1 MTDSVTRSVVVE
13 REFPHPAEKIWRAL
27 TQAPLI
33 AEWLAENDFQP
44 VLGHRFTLRAP
55 PNPQWNGITDCE
67 VLVIEPLKRL
77 AYSWN
82 ATGAEAATGPR
93 TIVTFTLTPTK
104 TGTHLRME
112 HSGFRPE
119 HENNYRGAGYG
130 WQRFF
135 AAIERVVAGLA

>member
-67 VLVIEPLKRL
+67 VLVIEPLKRSVVPFVEPPVGDHRQPHSVHL
-77 AYSWN
+77 LDDQPGGADGPAEHRDVNAVEPIRFSSSW
-82 ATGAEAATGPR
+82 GIGR
-93 TIVTFTLTPTK
+93 FL
-104 TGTHLRME
+104 GTALGTARE
-112 HSGFRPE
+112 
-119 HENNYRGAGYG
+119 
-130 WQRFF
+130 
-135 AAIERVVAGLA
+135 V

>member
-1 MTDSVTRSVVVE
+1 MTDSATRSVVVE

-33 AEWLAENDFQP
+33 ADWLMANNFRP
-44 VLGHRFTLRAP
+44 LVGHRFQLRTAP
-55 PNPQWNGITDCE
+55 SPHWNGVTDCE
-67 VLVIEPLKRL
+67 VLVIEPQKRL

-82 ATGAEAATGPR
+82 ASGDEAATGPR
-93 TIVTFTLTPTK
+93 TTVTFTLTPTK

-112 HSGFRPE
+112 QSGFGPE

-130 WQRFF
+130 WQKFF
-135 AAIERVVAGLA
+135 AAIERVVAGLG